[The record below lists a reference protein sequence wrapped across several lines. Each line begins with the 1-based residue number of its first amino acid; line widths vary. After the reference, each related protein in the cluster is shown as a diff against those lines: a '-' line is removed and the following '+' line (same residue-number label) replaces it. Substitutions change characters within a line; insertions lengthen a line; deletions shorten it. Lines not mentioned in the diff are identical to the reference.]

1 MHIEPCFFCGNR
13 DVYVKESST
22 YAISVECYCHA
33 SGPTCG
39 TEAEAV
45 NRWDTI
51 AKTVKSA
58 QDAAV
63 KDETP
68 PTHIA
73 LLTRQANALE
83 EIATVLKV
91 ILKAQDEKVST

>member
-1 MHIEPCFFCGNR
+1 MNIEPCFFCGNR

-39 TEAEAV
+39 TETEAI
-45 NRWDTI
+45 NRWNAI
-51 AKTVKSA
+51 AKTAKSA
-58 QDAAV
+58 QDAAA

-68 PTHIA
+68 QIA

-83 EIATVLKV
+83 EIATVLKFL
-91 ILKAQDEKVST
+91 LKAQDEKVST